1 MQELSF
7 LVFSDIFFLLFF
19 LPLQQYVCTFVEETK
34 KRNIILLC
42 FSLFFYAWGE
52 PAYVFLLVGMSFADW
67 FLSLIIQANRE
78 KPAAKAALIGAIVI
92 SLGLLGIFKYAGFF
106 AQNFQNV
113 FGVPKNIPQI
123 ALPIGISFYT
133 FQLLT
138 YVVDVYRGDTRCA
151 GKFYELL
158 LYASLF
164 HQCIAGPIIRY
175 KDIHREI
182 RLRKK
187 NVTGM
192 AKGVQR
198 FCAGLAK
205 KSLLANSCG
214 AIVDMILLPDS
225 SLADVSKLSENLA
238 ALSSRPVTLVWLGM
252 LFFMLQIYLDF
263 SAYSDMAIGLGLME
277 GFHYK
282 ENFDYPYMTASVTE
296 FWRCWH
302 ISLSSFFR
310 DYVYIPLGGNR
321 KGMPR
326 TILNLL
332 IVWLLTGFWH
342 GASWN
347 FIFWG
352 LYYFVFLVFE
362 KLFFLKKLQALPR
375 VVGRIYTMAV
385 VFFGWVLFRFT
396 KMEYIGIVLKG
407 LFGLNHNGFINYEAA
422 AVWKNNLFFLVVA
435 VLAVTPLIHNLRR
448 WIETK
453 SKTSKPMLHV
463 KAVVFAV
470 LPVLLMILSLLSLVG
485 NAYNPFLYFQF

>member
-1 MQELSF
+1 M
-7 LVFSDIFFLLFF
+7 VFSDIFFLLFF
-19 LPLQQYVCTFVEETK
+19 LPIQLFVCTFVDETK
-34 KRNIILLC
+34 KRNVILLC

-67 FLSLIIQANRE
+67 VLSLVIEFNRG
-78 KPAAKAALIGAIVI
+78 KRAAKFALFGAIVI
-92 SLGLLGIFKYAGFF
+92 SLGLLGVFKYAGFF
-106 AQNFQNV
+106 AQNLQAV
-113 FGVPKNIPQI
+113 FGVPNTIPHI

-175 KDIHREI
+175 KDVHREI

-187 NVTGM
+187 SMTTM

-198 FCAGLAK
+198 FCVGLAK
-205 KSLLANSCG
+205 KSLFANSCG

-225 SLADVSKLSENLA
+225 TLADATKFTENLSV
-238 ALSSRPVTLVWLGM
+238 LSSRPASLVWLGV
-252 LFFMLQIYLDF
+252 LFYMLQIYLDF

-282 ENFDYPYMTASVTE
+282 ENFNYPYMTASVTD

-321 KGMPR
+321 KGMIR
-326 TILNLL
+326 TIFNLFV
-332 IVWLLTGFWH
+332 VWLLTGFWH

-347 FIFWG
+347 FILWG
-352 LYYFVFLVFE
+352 LYYFAFLVFE
-362 KLFFLKKLQALPR
+362 KLFFLRKLKTLPR
-375 VVGRIYTMAV
+375 VIGRVYTMAV
-385 VFFGWVLFRFT
+385 VFFGWILFRFT
-396 KMEYIGIVLKG
+396 HMSYVGTVLKG
-407 LFGLNHNGFINYEAA
+407 MFGLNHNGFSGYEAA
-422 AVWKNNLFFLVVA
+422 GVWKNNLFFLMIC
-435 VLAVTPLIHNLRR
+435 LIAVTPLVHNLRL
-448 WIETK
+448 WIEAK
-453 SKTSKPMLHV
+453 SKTSKLALHT
-463 KAVVFAV
+463 KAIVFAV
-470 LPVLLMILSLLSLVG
+470 IPVVLVVLSVMSLVG

>member
-1 MQELSF
+1 M
-7 LVFSDIFFLLFF
+7 VFSDIFFLLFF
-19 LPLQQYVCTFVEETK
+19 LPLQQFVCTFVDETK
-34 KRNIILLC
+34 KRNWILLC

-67 FLSLIIQANRE
+67 FFSLIIQANRG
-78 KPAAKAALIGAIVI
+78 KPAAKAALTGAILV

-106 AQNFQNV
+106 AQNMQAV
-113 FGVPKNIPQI
+113 FGVPKTIPHI

-151 GKFYELL
+151 GKFHELL

-182 RLRKK
+182 RLRNK
-187 NVTGM
+187 NLTGM
-192 AKGVQR
+192 GKGVQR
-198 FCAGLAK
+198 FCVGLAK

-225 SLADVSKLSENLA
+225 TLADISKLSENIA
-238 ALSSRPVTLVWLGM
+238 ALSSRPASLVWLGM

-321 KGMPR
+321 KGTAR

-362 KLFFLKKLQALPR
+362 KLFFLKKLRSLPY
-375 VVGRIYTMAV
+375 VVGRLYTMVV
-385 VFFGWVLFRFT
+385 VFFGWILFRFT
-396 KMEYIGIVLKG
+396 RMEYIGAVFKG
-407 LFGLNHNGFINYEAA
+407 LFGLNQNGFINYEAA
-422 AVWKNNLFFLVVA
+422 AVWKNNLVFLLVA
-435 VLAVTPLIHNLRR
+435 LLAVTPLVHNLRK

-453 SKTSKPMLHV
+453 SKTSQPILHA
-463 KAVVFAV
+463 KAILFAV
-470 LPVLLMILSLLSLVG
+470 LPIVLILLSVMSLVG
-485 NAYNPFLYFQF
+485 NSYNPFLYFQF

>member
-1 MQELSF
+1 MQELSA
-7 LVFSDIFFLLFF
+7 LVFSDVFFLLFF
-19 LPLQQYVCTFVEETK
+19 LPLQLFICSFVDETK
-34 KRNIILLC
+34 KRNVILLC

-52 PAYVFLLVGMSFADW
+52 PAYVFLLVGMSFIDW
-67 FLSLIIQANRE
+67 ILSLVIAKNRGN
-78 KPAAKAALIGAIVI
+78 KSAKAALIAAVAVN
-92 SLGLLGIFKYAGFF
+92 LGLLGIFKYAGFF
-106 AQNFQNV
+106 AENLQAI
-113 FGVPKNIPQI
+113 FGVPHEIPHL

-187 NVTGM
+187 NFTNMG
-192 AKGVQR
+192 KGVQR
-198 FCAGLAK
+198 FCVGLAK
-205 KSLLANSCG
+205 KALLANSCG
-214 AIVDMILLPDS
+214 AIVDSILLTDS
-225 SLADVSKLSENLA
+225 SLADLSRLSENIT
-238 ALSSRPVTLVWLGM
+238 ALSARPVASVWLGM
-252 LFFMLQIYLDF
+252 LIFMLQIYLDF

-302 ISLSSFFR
+302 ISLSTFFR

-321 KGMPR
+321 KGMVR

-347 FIFWG
+347 FILWG
-352 LYYFVFLVFE
+352 LYYFLFLVFE
-362 KLFFLKKLQALPR
+362 KLFFLQKLRTLPR
-375 VVGRIYTMAV
+375 FVGRIYTMVV
-385 VFFGWVLFRFT
+385 VFFGWVLFRFPRMAYVGT
-396 KMEYIGIVLKG
+396 ILKG
-407 LFGLNHNGFINYEAA
+407 LFGLNHNGFTNYEAA
-422 AVWKNNLFFLVVA
+422 ALWKNNLFFLIIA
-435 VLAVTPLIHNLRR
+435 LLAVTPLIHNIRKR
-448 WIETK
+448 MEEK
-453 SKTSKPMLHV
+453 AKYSKPFMCAKVLIFS
-463 KAVVFAV
+463 A
-470 LPVLLMILSLLSLVG
+470 LPVLLLLLSVLSLVG